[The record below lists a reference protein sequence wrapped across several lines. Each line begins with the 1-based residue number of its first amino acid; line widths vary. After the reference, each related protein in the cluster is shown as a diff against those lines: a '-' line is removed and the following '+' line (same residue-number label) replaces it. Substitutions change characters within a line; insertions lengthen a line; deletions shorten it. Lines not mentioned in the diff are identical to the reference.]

1 MIFIRIFRS
10 GMAKKL
16 VLERETVVNTLLL
29 DATDF
34 WRPKGWPGGGWR
46 R

>member
-10 GMAKKL
+10 EIAKEI
-16 VLERETVVNTLLL
+16 VLDNETAINNLLL

-34 WRPKGWPGGGWR
+34 WRPKGRPGGG
-46 R
+46 

>member
-10 GMAKKL
+10 GMDKKI
-16 VLERETVVNTLLL
+16 VLEGETVVNTLLL

-34 WRPKGWPGGGWR
+34 
-46 R
+46 